1 MNFELYAGAHLRMY
15 NSYYNN
21 YYNIGARLW
30 LIQFRVLGGNL
41 IKEHLNSENYIV
53 AL

>member
-1 MNFELYAGAHLRMY
+1 MSERSELIPC
-15 NSYYNN
+15 NN